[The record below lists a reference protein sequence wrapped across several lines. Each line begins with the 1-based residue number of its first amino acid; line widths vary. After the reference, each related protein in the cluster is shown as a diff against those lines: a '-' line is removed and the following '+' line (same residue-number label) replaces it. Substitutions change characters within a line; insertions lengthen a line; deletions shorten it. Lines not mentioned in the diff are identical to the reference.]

1 MEKWPLILNTRAYFL
16 LYKWR
21 AKVIIITKSNNK
33 SFPSKFRPKKSPGHK
48 TGRGCK
54 VKNS

>member
-33 SFPSKFRPKKSPGHK
+33 SFPSKFGPKKSPGHK